1 MSTKVVIKQS
11 TYFDSVSLMSLS
23 TKANQIEGV
32 EQAVI
37 AMGTEMN
44 KEVLKNVGL
53 LTPELEAAKSSDLMI
68 VVKAATEEL
77 AESAYVQI
85 EELFTKK
92 KAAAKARARS
102 STRLSILLR
111 RASPKRISPSFPS
124 MALSRREKREKR
136 WKTICTSCCSATT

>member
-1 MSTKVVIKQS
+1 
-11 TYFDSVSLMSLS
+11 
-23 TKANQIEGV
+23 
-32 EQAVI
+32 
-37 AMGTEMN
+37 

-92 KAAAKARARS
+92 KGGSKGASEIKYPTIDSAAASIPEANLAIISVNGAFAAREARKALKNDLHVMLFS
-102 STRLSILLR
+102 DNVSIEDEIALKQYAHEKGLL
-111 RASPKRISPSFPS
+111 
-124 MALSRREKREKR
+124 
-136 WKTICTSCCSATT
+136 

>member
-92 KAAAKARARS
+92 KGGSKGASEIKYPTIDSAAA
-102 STRLSILLR
+102 SI
-111 RASPKRISPSFPS
+111 PKRISPSFPS